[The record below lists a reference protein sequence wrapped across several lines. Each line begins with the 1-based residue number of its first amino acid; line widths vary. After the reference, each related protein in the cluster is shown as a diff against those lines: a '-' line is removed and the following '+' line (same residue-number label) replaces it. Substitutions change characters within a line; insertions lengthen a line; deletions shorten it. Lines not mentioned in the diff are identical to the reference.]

1 METPNPRFHPRHTVR
16 EWILESEYQSSY
28 RRIHTDY
35 PDQIFSGSIAEVVDY
50 LVRVKEKGFD
60 NIYTFVSANLDEYG
74 EARSSAETRYF
85 RDRPE
90 TDEEWTSR
98 VERETQASETRRKD
112 RAAHRSALAK
122 LTVEE
127 RDAIKKFGF

>member
-1 METPNPRFHPRHTVR
+1 M
-16 EWILESEYQSSY
+16 LESEYQSSY
-28 RRIHTDY
+28 RETHTDY

-50 LVRVKEKGFD
+50 LTRVKEKGFD
-60 NIYTFVSANLDEYG
+60 NVYTSVSANLDEYG

>member
-1 METPNPRFHPRHTVR
+1 M
-16 EWILESEYQSSY
+16 LESPLSSTWNSSY
-28 RRIHTDY
+28 RGIHTDY

-50 LVRVKEKGFD
+50 LTRVKEKGFD

-98 VERETQASETRRKD
+98 VERGTQANETRRKD

-127 RDAIKKFGF
+127 REAIKKFGF